1 MSDDEGL
8 REEIPPHRDDNVD
21 DGGDFIQRN
30 HDMID
35 TLLIQIDSN
44 LRSGNLDVDAE
55 DVQFSI
61 NEEQEEDE
69 FEAELNKEARSLHLP
84 RRRTRSQVRSLGEM
98 RLPAAVTDL
107 LGRANI
113 AFINQNR
120 VETVR
125 LCMDAIRLAPQ
136 TPEPYRLIGLSL
148 EDTGSERVALDFF
161 FVAAHLSRRA
171 KEPWKICADIAQ
183 RTGHEQYY
191 LYCLRKMTPFIEDED
206 DLGAHLIETHSAYRV
221 VGDMRGAGRCLEALY
236 HVRPDPAVLQ
246 LCVEYYLETKLYGRL
261 VRFLEKLLDSA
272 AEPDLGIL
280 NILAEV
286 HGIAGNYTTVI
297 TTIQKHTV
305 GGLNGLHPE
314 LLVRLA
320 IAFVHTRQW
329 THALAAIERFAPPID
344 DFADLYFELGRTC
357 VSASDQA
364 VYAQGLRLLAV
375 TEAVPSM
382 AMAVNLIL
390 ADSLLQRLAKLDH
403 AGRRELLTR
412 YSRVLAVDPTA
423 PTVLKAANACG
434 RLGLKDTC
442 LWLLGFIEPNAAVTS
457 GPLGK
462 LVGPYQC
469 PFPADRPTDAL
480 RHFLGWVHGS
490 VGDGAQAIV
499 DVCRG
504 VRAETVASRSDTSFR
519 SSAFS
524 RTTALLLNEFIPT
537 VLTQDRFYTVAI
549 RVTLELVR
557 ENRPADASKLI
568 NAAVASRMLDIW
580 GGQRRVDLYD
590 NLRLLTVL
598 IGAQCTSSHSQL
610 DVALLEQHP
619 DSQRLWES
627 FLLQETRSVAR
638 KAYKAAI
645 FKKNTYGTL
654 FRASTAFWHGSYE
667 QAVPRFEEVAAKCPG
682 DPLPHFM
689 LGLSLLFTSQRRRAN
704 RNTNKNDQVVQA
716 VERMARYSELRGD
729 PAEAAYNTARMLQYC
744 RMVHLCSPMYMSIL
758 QGRPSEYDS
767 GPTQPVS
774 SWQLERAQRPAAVNM
789 ARLLADSGNRREAA
803 RVLKEYMTI

>member
-1 MSDDEGL
+1 
-8 REEIPPHRDDNVD
+8 
-21 DGGDFIQRN
+21 
-30 HDMID
+30 
-35 TLLIQIDSN
+35 
-44 LRSGNLDVDAE
+44 
-55 DVQFSI
+55 
-61 NEEQEEDE
+61 
-69 FEAELNKEARSLHLP
+69 
-84 RRRTRSQVRSLGEM
+84 M

-125 LCMDAIRLAPQ
+125 LCMDAICLAPQ
-136 TPEPYRLIGLSL
+136 APEPYRLIGLSL

-161 FVAAHLSRRA
+161 FVATHLSRRA

-246 LCVEYYLETKLYGRL
+246 LC
-261 VRFLEKLLDSA
+261 
-272 AEPDLGIL
+272 
-280 NILAEV
+280 
-286 HGIAGNYTTVI
+286 
-297 TTIQKHTV
+297 
-305 GGLNGLHPE
+305 
-314 LLVRLA
+314 
-320 IAFVHTRQW
+320 
-329 THALAAIERFAPPID
+329 RFAPPID

-403 AGRRELLTR
+403 AGRSELLTR
-412 YSRVLAVDPTA
+412 YSRVLAVDSTA

-462 LVGPYQC
+462 LIGPYQC

-480 RHFLGWVHGS
+480 RHFLGWVHGW

-619 DSQRLWES
+619 DSQRLK
-627 FLLQETRSVAR
+627 T
-638 KAYKAAI
+638 YKPAI

-667 QAVPRFEEVAAKCPG
+667 QTVPMFEEVAAN
-682 DPLPHFM
+682 
-689 LGLSLLFTSQRRRAN
+689 LLFTSQRRRAN

-744 RMVHLCSPMYMSIL
+744 RM
-758 QGRPSEYDS
+758 GRPSEYNS

-774 SWQLERAQRPAAVNM
+774 SWQLEQAQRPAAVNM

-803 RVLKEYMTI
+803 RVLKQFMTI